1 MDCCDAAAAE
11 SQLPSERVTRRD
23 DEPIMKVLSAFRHLK
38 TRLLA
43 LVAFII
49 VPVAVIMILLAAA
62 IDQSSS
68 SGIDRQWRQL
78 TGEYAARSQIWTK
91 GAARI
96 LFASAA
102 SVARLLDDQSRCD
115 AVLND
120 ILAVNDGYEAIRV
133 DFGDE
138 HSCIGAK
145 DSDFSGFTGEVSE
158 NLRSRPRVEL
168 APDMFLAAIVFR
180 APSQNV
186 LAIQV
191 DAPPMAKE
199 RWTATALVDPT
210 LLARVFELNPDRR
223 DIIALMQR
231 GQMVVAETG
240 ANPSDASWLPAA
252 EQAVGQE
259 YQVAAAPSR
268 TGAAFSYATQPVLR
282 SDFYILSRFDNSG
295 EQAARLR
302 SITLMLAPLVMLA
315 ALYFSYSGAIQSELL
330 RWIDGIKAAMM
341 ARKVGVGAPY
351 APEDDEMP
359 TELRE
364 LAAAFNEMARESA
377 IRERSLASSLAENE
391 FLLRELHHRVKTS
404 LQIIQSYLALTRRL
418 DRATPDQ
425 SRVDAMEAR
434 VQVLSVAYRK
444 AFSEG
449 RMRDVRIREFAAQI
463 VDNLSQSFSRPGLEL
478 ELKADVHSALMIDR
492 AIPLGLALV
501 ESVLAGLNAEDAHL
515 VVVRIGDLDDLRV
528 ELRVST
534 DGVLAADRPNAKLM
548 KGLALQLDATVE
560 SPDVGTI
567 MRWRFQ
573 AGPLPVLTAIDE
585 AAQ

>member
-1 MDCCDAAAAE
+1 
-11 SQLPSERVTRRD
+11 LRD
-23 DEPIMKVLSAFRHLK
+23 DERVMKVLSAFLHLK

-43 LVAFII
+43 LIAFII
-49 VPVAVIMILLAAA
+49 VPVAVIMMLLTAA
-62 IDQSSS
+62 IDRSSS
-68 SGIDRQWRQL
+68 SRIDREWRQ
-78 TGEYAARSQIWTK
+78 TTEEYAVRTRIWTQ
-91 GAARI
+91 AEIRT
-96 LFASAA
+96 LFASATSA
-102 SVARLLDDQSRCD
+102 TNLHNDLSSCGVMLH
-115 AVLND
+115 D
-120 ILAVNDGYEAIRV
+120 ILAVNDGYKAIRV
-133 DFGDE
+133 DFGE
-138 HSCIGAK
+138 ERSCVGAQGPEL
-145 DSDFSGFTGEVSE
+145 SSFASEVSE
-158 NLRSRPRVEL
+158 NLRSRARVKL
-168 APDMFLAAIVFR
+168 APDMFLAAGVFQAR
-180 APSQNV
+180 GQTV

-199 RWTATALVDPT
+199 RWVATALIDPT
-210 LLARVFELNPDRR
+210 LLARVFEPNPDTG
-223 DIIALMQR
+223 DIVALMQR
-231 GQMVVAETG
+231 GQKVVAETG
-240 ANPSDASWLPAA
+240 ANPSDANWLPAA
-252 EQAVGQE
+252 EQPVGLE
-259 YQVAAAPSR
+259 YQVATAPSR
-268 TGAAFSYATQPVLR
+268 TGATFSYATQPVLG
-282 SDFYILSRFDNSG
+282 SDFYILNRFDNSAH
-295 EQAARLR
+295 QAAWLR
-302 SITLMLAPLVMLA
+302 SLVLVLAPLIMLA
-315 ALYFSYSGAIQSELL
+315 TLYFAYSRAIQSELL

-364 LAAAFNEMARESA
+364 LAAAFNEMTRESA

-434 VQVLSVAYRK
+434 VQVLSIAYGK

-449 RMRDVRIREFAAQI
+449 RMRNVRIREFAAQI
-463 VDNLSQSFSRPGLEL
+463 VDNLSQSFSLPGLKL

-501 ESVLAGLNAEDAHL
+501 ESVLAGLDAEDAHL

-548 KGLALQLDATVE
+548 TGLALQLDATVE

-567 MRWRFQ
+567 IRWRFQ
-573 AGPLPVLTAIDE
+573 AGPLPVLTAIDK

>member
-1 MDCCDAAAAE
+1 MRRLAARHARGQRCD
-11 SQLPSERVTRRD
+11 TRR
-23 DEPIMKVLSAFRHLK
+23 SASISA
-38 TRLLA
+38 TNA
-43 LVAFII
+43 LV
-49 VPVAVIMILLAAA
+49 
-62 IDQSSS
+62 
-68 SGIDRQWRQL
+68 
-78 TGEYAARSQIWTK
+78 
-91 GAARI
+91 
-96 LFASAA
+96 SAA
-102 SVARLLDDQSRCD
+102 Q
-115 AVLND
+115 
-120 ILAVNDGYEAIRV
+120 
-133 DFGDE
+133 
-138 HSCIGAK
+138 
-145 DSDFSGFTGEVSE
+145 DSDLSSFVGEVSE

-168 APDMFLAAIVFR
+168 APDMFLAAGTFR
-180 APSQNV
+180 IRSQNV
-186 LAIQV
+186 LAIRV
-191 DAPPMAKE
+191 DAPPIAKE
-199 RWTATALVDPT
+199 QWAVTALVDPT
-210 LLARVFELNPDRR
+210 SLVRVFELNPDRG
-223 DIIALMQR
+223 DIVALMQR
-231 GQMVVAETG
+231 GQKVVAETG
-240 ANPSDASWLPAA
+240 ANPSDASWLPAI
-252 EQAVGQE
+252 ERAVGPD
-259 YQVAAAPSR
+259 YHLAAAPSR
-268 TGAAFSYATQPVLR
+268 AGATFNYATQPVLG
-282 SDFYILSRFDNSG
+282 SDFYILSRFDNSSRK
-295 EQAARLR
+295 AASLR
-302 SITLMLAPLVMLA
+302 SLILALAPLIMLA
-315 ALYFSYSGAIQSELL
+315 TLYFAYSRAIQSELL
-330 RWIDGIKAAMM
+330 RWIDGIKAATM
-341 ARKVGVGAPY
+341 ARKGGVGAPY

-359 TELRE
+359 TELHE
-364 LAAAFNEMARESA
+364 LAAAFNEMVRESA
-377 IRERSLASSLAENE
+377 IGERSLTSSLAENE

-434 VQVLSVAYRK
+434 VQVLSIAYGK